1 MKNKKVMLITGAA
14 SGLGKALAQEAM
26 ATHLLVLADRQV
38 DAGQQVV
45 NALNVKGGQAVFVP
59 CDVTDAQQI
68 DQLANHVNESFGHL
82 DVLINN
88 AGVASQGDLSD
99 SSDAEWRRLINTN
112 LLSVVRVTRSCLPL
126 LKKSQSASIVNV
138 ASFAALALMPGMS
151 SYNVVKAG
159 VLALSETLR
168 CELASDGIHVVCAC
182 PAFFETNL
190 VASMD
195 GVDEQVKSRIQ
206 SWMKSSKYT
215 ANDVANLILMAIN
228 KHQFMV
234 LADRKSL
241 WQYRIMRW
249 FPAYFYRQKMSFY
262 GKMKK

>member
-1 MKNKKVMLITGAA
+1 MKNNKVMLITGAA
-14 SGLGKALAQEAM
+14 SGLGKALAEEAM
-26 ATHLLVLADRQV
+26 ATHQLVLADRQV
-38 DAGQQVV
+38 DSGQQVV
-45 NALNVKGGQAVFVP
+45 DALCAQGGQAVFIP

-68 DQLANHVNESFGHL
+68 TQLASQVKETFGQL

-99 SSDAEWRRLINTN
+99 SSDAEWSRLINTN
-112 LLSVVRVTRSCLPL
+112 LLSVVRVTRACLPL
-126 LKKSQSASIVNV
+126 LKKSKSACIVNV

-168 CELASDGIHVVCAC
+168 GELANDGIHVVCAC

-190 VASMD
+190 VTSMD
-195 GVDEQVKSRIQ
+195 GVDDQVKSRIQ
-206 SWMKSSKYT
+206 SWMRSSKYT
-215 ANDVANLILMAIN
+215 ANDVANLILVAIK
-228 KHQFMV
+228 KHQFLV

-249 FPAYFYRQKMSFY
+249 FPAYFYRQKLSFY
-262 GKMKK
+262 GKFKK